1 MNRKPLAAL
10 ACAVLLL
17 AGYSVADT
25 SFEPPKPINKVIPV
39 YPDAVQEEGI
49 GGNVTVRLVVNS
61 EGMVVGDVL
70 VLSTP
75 GPRLGFYAIQAAKR
89 YRFVPAKRDGRPV
102 ATRVK
107 MTFRF
112 IPAQEMPRKTPSS
125 VFHYR

>member
-25 SFEPPKPINKVIPV
+25 SFEPPKLINKVIPV

-49 GGNVTVRLVVNS
+49 GGNVTVQLVVNS

-75 GPRLGFYAIQAAKR
+75 DPALRPRGEQLIPR
-89 YRFVPAKRDGRPV
+89 GR
-102 ATRVK
+102 
-107 MTFRF
+107 
-112 IPAQEMPRKTPSS
+112 
-125 VFHYR
+125 